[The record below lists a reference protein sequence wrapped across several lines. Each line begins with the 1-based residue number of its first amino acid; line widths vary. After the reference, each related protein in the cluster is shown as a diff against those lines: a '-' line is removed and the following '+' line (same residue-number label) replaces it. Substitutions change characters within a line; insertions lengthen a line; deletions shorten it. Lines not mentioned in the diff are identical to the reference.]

1 MNRKEFLK
9 QQWEDIV
16 QNYESQKLIENGY
29 IRKTNIAKEFSRRV

>member
-1 MNRKEFLK
+1 MNRKKFLK

-16 QNYESQKLIENGY
+16 QNKKKKKLIENGY